1 MLCCMS
7 TQPTN
12 AISWCPAVKAA
23 EDVGACIEA
32 VEATVSMSGWPSIP
46 QPVLQ
51 VGSLPLLLE
60 PACNMLITANVKLC
74 QDDLMFNMQ
83 QI

>member
-1 MLCCMS
+1 MS
-7 TQPTN
+7 TQCTD
-12 AISWCPAVKAA
+12 AISWCSAVKAA
-23 EDVGACIEA
+23 EDVDACIEA

-60 PACNMLITANVKLC
+60 PVCNTLITANVRLS
-74 QDDLMFNMQ
+74 QAR
-83 QI
+83 